1 MWVESGKATGSSI
14 LSPLGLVQ
22 CQHVSWVEL
31 QRLLL
36 ALLGLGLVL
45 VQSSLTIIS
54 YSSLLVWECFLS
66 VTDLAIYE
74 LLYDFFK
81 RDL

>member
-1 MWVESGKATGSSI
+1 MWAASGKATGSRI

-31 QRLLL
+31 QGLLL
-36 ALLGLGLVL
+36 ALLGL
-45 VQSSLTIIS
+45 VQSFLTIFS
-54 YSSLLVWECFLS
+54 YSSLLLWECFLS

-74 LLYDFFK
+74 LFYNFFK
-81 RDL
+81 ETCS